1 MAGQAVKSAAPPASL
16 PRSSTL
22 LPWQKD
28 KADSGVVPG
37 GGPARAT
44 WRLTQGPGAGAGN
57 SLVPRR
63 RLRGCRTR
71 QPHPLYTLKKFGYVL
86 QKT

>member
-1 MAGQAVKSAAPPASL
+1 MAGQAVKNAAHPASL
-16 PRSSTL
+16 PRSTL
-22 LPWQKD
+22 LSWQKD